1 MATGYVVLDSTWAR
15 RLGVRRS
22 SGGIYRIARWQL
34 MEQLKQ
40 LQLDSME
47 QVVSSSGAEGIR
59 GFTDSKPALVL
70 DDIVGVES
78 HPHFVEFYETEAFLV
93 DCVQDFLGA
102 GVVADNAVIMLATD
116 AHRSAFDRALLRAG
130 IDVQGAQRSGRFVA
144 QDASEALASFMVEGM
159 PDPGRFRATIGQL
172 IPQAVQKGRD
182 VRIYSEMVAM
192 LWDEGNVPAAIVLED
207 LWNDLAIGYPFSLFC
222 ACPAHAF
229 VAAESAG
236 GYRTI
241 CGQHSRVI
249 LHCVPEICGSLCATC
264 SVERKACVP
273 TVRRR

>member
-1 MATGYVVLDSTWAR
+1 MARGYVVLDSTWAR

-22 SGGIYRIARWQL
+22 SGGMYRIARWKLTECLQ
-34 MEQLKQ
+34 Q

-47 QVVSSSGAEGIR
+47 QVVGLSSVVGGR
-59 GFTDSKPALVL
+59 GFTDSKPALAL
-70 DDIVGVES
+70 DDIVAVKT
-78 HPHFVEFYETEAFLV
+78 HPHFVEFYETETFLV

-102 GVVADNAVIMLATD
+102 GVVTGDTVIMIATD
-116 AHRSAFDRALLRAG
+116 NHRDVFDCALRRAG
-130 IDVQGAQRSGRFVA
+130 IDIHRAQRGGRFVVE
-144 QDASEALASFMVEGM
+144 DASEALARFMVDGM

-172 IPQAVQKGRD
+172 VSQAVQTGRD
-182 VRIYSEMVAM
+182 VRIYSDMVAM
-192 LWDEGNVPAAIVLED
+192 LWDEGNVPAALVLED

-229 VAAESAG
+229 VAQESAR

-249 LHCVPEICGSLCATC
+249 LHCVPEVCGSLCATC
-264 SVERKACVP
+264 SAERRACVP
-273 TVRRR
+273 TATRS